1 MDPTPHLLLPRGR
14 ERRALSNRPIHSTS
28 SLSGFLLSICTFL
41 PLLLLWPI
49 FCFLNKK
56 WAITGLFFSLF
67 SSFQQLIV
75 NMFIIKSCRWLDL
88 NYGPLVSEV
97 TALPT
102 EPQPLPTYILF
113 VGTATQLVILPTHSP
128 WIGHGGGTL
137 LLHYSTY
144 DLYSGLAIFIL
155 HGRGENALS
164 NLIKAPGTFVNNDVT
179 LGKCKR
185 CSRSFNYNIDHWS
198 SYSICLPVTYFA
210 WTFLGLLFSL
220 FWAID
225 RK

>member
-14 ERRALSNRPIHSTS
+14 ERRALSNRHIHSTS

-41 PLLLLWPI
+41 PLLLLLLLLWPI

-102 EPQPLPTYILF
+102 EPQPLPQALIIVFTRHEITTITFIDLR
-113 VGTATQLVILPTHSP
+113 TALTFSLYNIKSKLIFLNSVSLQLNKNV
-128 WIGHGGGTL
+128 
-137 LLHYSTY
+137 
-144 DLYSGLAIFIL
+144 
-155 HGRGENALS
+155 
-164 NLIKAPGTFVNNDVT
+164 
-179 LGKCKR
+179 LGKGR
-185 CSRSFNYNIDHWS
+185 EGSISMIVSR
-198 SYSICLPVTYFA
+198 
-210 WTFLGLLFSL
+210 
-220 FWAID
+220 
-225 RK
+225 